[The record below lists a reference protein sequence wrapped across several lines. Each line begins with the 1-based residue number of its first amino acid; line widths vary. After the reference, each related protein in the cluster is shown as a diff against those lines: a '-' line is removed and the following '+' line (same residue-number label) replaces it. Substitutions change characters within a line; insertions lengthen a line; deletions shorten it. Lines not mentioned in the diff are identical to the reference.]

1 MMPEIPAR
9 FDLDSGLARQ
19 EAWTQ
24 GLDLI
29 RRRAM
34 KKIAY
39 LASRVTLPGSP
50 IRRTDAF
57 EHDYMM
63 DALRGPF
70 AARGMRV
77 DDVAWD
83 DPKADWAGYD
93 AVIIGTTWDYWD
105 RLEDFLAALERIE
118 GQTRLFNGSALVRW
132 NARKTYLREL
142 ETKGAKLIPTVWLDV
157 ADEAAARA
165 AFDTLEADDLV
176 FKRQVGAGAKDQHR
190 VKRGEPIVP
199 MLQPMMAQPFLPM
212 IQTEG
217 ELSFIFIDGEFCH
230 SLIKRAQPGDYRIQS
245 TYGGREEKIVPSS
258 QDLAAASAIIAA
270 LDEIPLYGRVDM
282 LRGQDGWLL
291 LMELEV
297 IEPYLYPVEGPELG
311 ERMAAGLARRLLM
324 DT

>member
-1 MMPEIPAR
+1 
-9 FDLDSGLARQ
+9 
-19 EAWTQ
+19 
-24 GLDLI
+24 
-29 RRRAM
+29 M

-77 DDVAWD
+77 DDIAWD
-83 DPKADWAGYD
+83 DPKAAWEGYD

-105 RLEDFLAALERIE
+105 RLEEFLAALERIE

-157 ADEAAARA
+157 ADEAAAKA
-165 AFDTLEADDLV
+165 AFDTLQADDLV

-190 VKRGEPIVP
+190 VRRGEPLVP
-199 MLQPMMAQPFLPM
+199 MPQPMMAQPFLPM

-230 SLIKRAQPGDYRIQS
+230 ALIKRAQPGDYRIQS
-245 TYGGREEKIVPSS
+245 TYGGREEKISPGSH
-258 QDLAAASAIIAA
+258 DLAAARAIIAA
-270 LDEIPLYGRVDM
+270 LDEVPLYGRVDM
-282 LRGQDGWLL
+282 LRGQDGGLL

-311 ERMAAGLARRLLM
+311 ERMAAGLTRRLLM
-324 DT
+324 NA

>member
-1 MMPEIPAR
+1 
-9 FDLDSGLARQ
+9 
-19 EAWTQ
+19 
-24 GLDLI
+24 
-29 RRRAM
+29 M

-70 AARGMRV
+70 EARGMRV
-77 DDVAWD
+77 EDVAWD
-83 DPKADWAGYD
+83 DPKADWADFD
-93 AVIIGTTWDYWD
+93 AVMIGTAWDYWD
-105 RLEDFLAALERIE
+105 RLEEFLAALERIE
-118 GQTRLFNGSALVRW
+118 GQTRLFNGSSLVRW

-142 ETKGAKLIPTVWLDV
+142 ETKGARLIPTLWLDV
-157 ADEAAARA
+157 ADEAAAKA
-165 AFDTLEADDLV
+165 AFGTLGADDLV

-190 VKRGEPIVP
+190 VKRGEPIP
-199 MLQPMMAQPFLPM
+199 AMPHPMMVQPFLPM

-230 SLIKRAQPGDYRIQS
+230 ALIKRAQPGDYRIQS
-245 TYGGREEKIVPSS
+245 TYGGREEKITPSAE
-258 QDLAAASAIIAA
+258 DLAAARAIIGT
-270 LDEIPLYGRVDM
+270 LDEAPLYGRVDM
-282 LRGQDGWLL
+282 LRGDGGGLL

-311 ERMAAGLARRLLM
+311 ERMAAGVARRLLVPV
-324 DT
+324 

>member
-1 MMPEIPAR
+1 
-9 FDLDSGLARQ
+9 
-19 EAWTQ
+19 
-24 GLDLI
+24 
-29 RRRAM
+29 M

-70 AARGMRV
+70 EARGMRV
-77 DDVAWD
+77 EDVAWD
-83 DPKADWAGYD
+83 DPKADWADYV

-105 RLEDFLAALERIE
+105 RLEEFLAALERIE

-142 ETKGAKLIPTVWLDV
+142 ETKDAKLIPTLWLDV
-157 ADEAAARA
+157 ADEAAAKA
-165 AFDTLEADDLV
+165 AFDALGADDLV

-190 VKRGEPIVP
+190 LKRGEPIP
-199 MLQPMMAQPFLPM
+199 AMPHAMMVQPFLPM

-217 ELSFIFIDGEFCH
+217 ELSFIFIDGEFSH
-230 SLIKRAQPGDYRIQS
+230 ALIKRAQPGDYRIQS
-245 TYGGREEKIVPSS
+245 TYGGREEKITPSAE
-258 QDLAAASAIIAA
+258 DLAAARAIIGT
-270 LDEIPLYGRVDM
+270 LDEAPLYGRVDM
-282 LRGQDGWLL
+282 LRGEGGELL

-311 ERMAAGLARRLLM
+311 ERMAAGIARRLEL
-324 DT
+324 

>member
-1 MMPEIPAR
+1 
-9 FDLDSGLARQ
+9 
-19 EAWTQ
+19 
-24 GLDLI
+24 
-29 RRRAM
+29 M

-77 DDVAWD
+77 EDTAWD
-83 DPKADWAGYD
+83 DPKVDWADYA

-105 RLEDFLAALERIE
+105 RLEEFLSALERIE

-142 ETKGAKLIPTVWLDV
+142 ETKGAKLIPTLRLDV
-157 ADEAAARA
+157 ADEAAAKA
-165 AFDTLEADDLV
+165 AFDTLGADDLV

-190 VKRGEPIVP
+190 VKRGEPIP
-199 MLQPMMAQPFLPM
+199 TMPHAMMVQPFLPM

-217 ELSFIFIDGEFCH
+217 ELSFIFIDGEFSH
-230 SLIKRAQPGDYRIQS
+230 ALIKRAQPGDYRIQS
-245 TYGGREEKIVPSS
+245 TYGGREEKITPSAE
-258 QDLAAASAIIAA
+258 DLAAARAIIDT
-270 LDEIPLYGRVDM
+270 LDEAPLYGRVDM
-282 LRGQDGWLL
+282 LRGDGGGLL

-311 ERMAAGLARRLLM
+311 ERMAAGVARRLGL
-324 DT
+324 

>member
-1 MMPEIPAR
+1 
-9 FDLDSGLARQ
+9 
-19 EAWTQ
+19 
-24 GLDLI
+24 
-29 RRRAM
+29 M

-77 DDVAWD
+77 EDVAWD
-83 DPKADWAGYD
+83 DPKADWADYA

-105 RLEDFLAALERIE
+105 RLEEFLSALERIE

-142 ETKGAKLIPTVWLDV
+142 ETKGAKLIPTLWLDV
-157 ADEAAARA
+157 ADKAAAKA
-165 AFDTLEADDLV
+165 AFDTLGADDLV

-190 VKRGEPIVP
+190 VKRGEPIP
-199 MLQPMMAQPFLPM
+199 AMPHAMMVQPFLPM

-217 ELSFIFIDGEFCH
+217 ELSFIFIDGEFSH
-230 SLIKRAQPGDYRIQS
+230 ALIKRAQPGDYRIQS
-245 TYGGREEKIVPSS
+245 TYGGREEKITPSAE
-258 QDLAAASAIIAA
+258 DLAAARAIIGT
-270 LDEIPLYGRVDM
+270 LDEAPLYGRVDM
-282 LRGQDGWLL
+282 LRGDGGGLL
-291 LMELEV
+291 LMGLEV

-311 ERMAAGLARRLLM
+311 ERMAAGVARRLRL
-324 DT
+324 